1 MAEHGASSDD
11 VEAVAA
17 VSDALRRAG
26 VRASSEQVA
35 RLVLPYRMMQS
46 GLHALRERLAAEVE
60 PVSVFNSAEAARP
73 QGGSDGH

>member
-17 VSDALRRAG
+17 VGEALRRAG
-26 VRASSEQVA
+26 VRASADQVG
-35 RLVLPYRMMQS
+35 RLVEPYRMMQS
-46 GLHALRERLAAEVE
+46 GLSALRARLADGVE

-73 QGGSDGH
+73 RGGLNGD

>member
-17 VSDALRRAG
+17 VGEALRRAG
-26 VRASSEQVA
+26 VRASAEQVA
-35 RLVLPYRMMQS
+35 RLVLPYRMMQD
-46 GLHALRERLAAEVE
+46 GLHALRERLAAGIE

-73 QGGSDGH
+73 RGGANGH